1 MAKKLFKNYSYTF
14 DKNEKKLIANFCKQ
28 AVNQMMGD
36 DRFRKDINSFNS
48 IIDKLNNGSEEV
60 KFTKEEKTR
69 LVLQLKENAK
79 AVKEKMDKSWFIK
92 KWLYRSVYTQYNNL
106 LLNKFEN

>member
-14 DKNEKKLIANFCKQ
+14 DKTEKKLITNFCKQ

-36 DRFRKDINSFNS
+36 DRFRKDINTFNS
-48 IIDKLNNGSEEV
+48 IIDKLNSGSEEV
-60 KFTKEEKTR
+60 KFTKDEKTR
-69 LVLQLKENAK
+69 LVLQLNENAK

-106 LLNKFEN
+106 LLNKFED